1 MCSRYV
7 EKGGRGGGRGGVIG
21 REGGVKCEVC
31 GHTWFQASN
40 RLQVLSQ
47 GYVLK
52 ERRREGMR

>member
-1 MCSRYV
+1 
-7 EKGGRGGGRGGVIG
+7 
-21 REGGVKCEVC
+21 VKCE
-31 GHTWFQASN
+31 GGGNTWFQASN